1 MKKNHSVEFQA
12 LWQDNRYQPGTLD
25 FYHFTPYNDSCGMFV
40 MFMIEKLFQAST
52 TLLIGIA
59 IILVG
64 MMMFSRWLKK
74 QSIFMERTFIQ
85 NLRFRDVHAEFTGQ
99 KRPEYEGHLLSR
111 DIHLSD
117 FEIPADSFGRDI
129 H

>member
-12 LWQDNRYQPGTLD
+12 LWQDNRFNRAPLISTILLRIMIAV
-25 FYHFTPYNDSCGMFV
+25 MFV
-40 MFMIEKLFQAST
+40 MFVIEKLFQAST

-59 IILVG
+59 VVLVG

-85 NLRFRDVHAEFTGQ
+85 NLRFRDVHAELQ
-99 KRPEYEGHLLSR
+99 ARNVLSMK
-111 DIHLSD
+111 DICCPATYIFRILRYLR
-117 FEIPADSFGRDI
+117 IPYGRDI